1 MGVCN
6 LLQWRNRPRISRGS
20 LTLDCIDTGLTQ
32 TGFFKELKGCYV
44 PRPKL
49 PSRISLKRGIGWFA
63 TPSLKLKKGAISIAF
78 GLPDES
84 HAPS

>member
-6 LLQWRNRPRISRGS
+6 LLQWRNRPRISQGS

-32 TGFFKELKGCYV
+32 TGFFKELKGCYASLSKM
-44 PRPKL
+44 PRI
-49 PSRISLKRGIGWFA
+49 ISHQQEVSAQHFVL
-63 TPSLKLKKGAISIAF
+63 LELKKGAISIAF